1 MRTRTTDYD
10 HVVELCGRC
19 IESGLYTDP
28 HRNFGFSK
36 ILYFDFG
43 FSVVF
48 VKTLVFPYV
57 PVEAGGFSWSP
68 ISAKTQFNN

>member
-10 HVVELCGRC
+10 HVVELWGRC
-19 IESGLYTDP
+19 VESVLYTVP
-28 HRNFGFSK
+28 NRNFGFST

-48 VKTLVFPYV
+48 IKPYVFPYV
-57 PVEAGGFSWSP
+57 PVEAGGKTRSP